1 MVRPVARYRPSAR
14 RGGPQLEPV
23 YVVTEGTGENQLVK
37 VYRGSTGLVTEFRPF
52 DFDPPTIVANTDGGM
67 VQRIIEW
74 LTNAYD
80 AQINESE
87 WAGAVTVEIQPFA
100 TQLIDS
106 TLYHTV
112 IRGSYATGRARVS
125 WTVFNPLTGTV
136 LTGGVDETPANRG
149 TVASHELLTVAV
161 DLDSGSTTHS
171 KVQLYNFQYNAG
183 IYVGNGEFLLNTSI
197 GYAGLRQAFEQS
209 LPESHPFKRCGLTPW
224 QAINKTSLSLGSST
238 YTTAGVTGNY
248 KYRTPPSLQVD
259 RFGAGEGASEG
270 VAESWLF
277 TPGAFSSFGLG
288 QGSISALTIPGG
300 YSTSGRRV
308 INAGPTAD
316 SANAGFLFE
325 LSSMAT
331 ASQTCENY
339 AALNTFGPQSF
350 ADYSPE
356 LITPREE
363 LLDVGGLLD
372 PADQELLAQEPPGDP
387 PASINPA
394 SFPSSNIETS
404 EPIYFRPAAGIPSFA
419 NISAVIRYLILD

>member
-1 MVRPVARYRPSAR
+1 MVRPVARYRPAAR
-14 RGGPQLEPV
+14 RGGQLEPV

-52 DFDPPTIVANTDGGM
+52 DFDPPVIVTNTDGGM
-67 VQRIIEW
+67 VQRIIDW

-87 WAGAVTVEIQPFA
+87 WTGAVTVEIQPFA

-106 TLYHTV
+106 TLYHTIV
-112 IRGSYATGRARVS
+112 RGSYVTGRARVS

-136 LTGGVDETPANRG
+136 LTGGIDETPANRG
-149 TVASHELLTVAV
+149 TVASHELLTVSV
-161 DLDSGSTTHS
+161 DLDSGSTSHA

-183 IYVGNGEFLLNTSI
+183 IYVGGGEFLLNTSI
-197 GYAGLRQAFEQS
+197 SYAGLRQAFEQS
-209 LPESHPFKRCGLTPW
+209 LPTSHPFKSCGLTPW
-224 QAINKTSLSLGSST
+224 QAINNTSLSPGSST
-238 YTTAGVTGNY
+238 YTTAGLTGNS
-248 KYRTPPSLQVD
+248 KYRTPPLLQTD
-259 RFGAGEGASEG
+259 RFGVGEGAAEG
-270 VAESWLF
+270 VAESRLF
-277 TPGAFSSFGLG
+277 TPRAFSSFGLG
-288 QGSISALTIPGG
+288 QGSISELTIPRG

-308 INAGPTAD
+308 INAGST
-316 SANAGFLFE
+316 NAGFLFE

-363 LLDVGGLLD
+363 LLDVSGLLD
-372 PADQELLAQEPPGDP
+372 PADQELLSQEPPGDP

-419 NISAVIRYLILD
+419 NISAVIRYLIPD